1 MTDFQMSVE
10 NYCRN
15 GPKRLIRGETMKGV
29 LEGIRVLELGNFIS
43 GPYGAMLLADIGA
56 EVIKVENPKGGDP
69 FRGWDL
75 GGDQP
80 NFWAYNRGKKSLTLN
95 LQTPEGK
102 EIFLAL
108 ANKTDVVLDNYR
120 PGVMKKLGIDYDA
133 VSKTN
138 PRVIYCSITGT
149 GPTGPYVNRPA
160 YDTVGQGLGGML
172 SLLMDAK
179 SPRPI
184 GPNYADSL
192 SGLFACVG
200 VLGALVARAQ
210 TGKGQQVNATMAGAI
225 LGFLIA
231 PATDTLATGRIP
243 GPYTRPMQSQTY
255 AFTASD
261 GLPFAIHLSSPQ
273 KFWEGL
279 CKAAGHPELID
290 DARFK
295 TRPDRRKNYDELN
308 KTFAEFF
315 KQKPRSYWLE
325 QLEAND
331 VPHTPV
337 YNLKEVFEDAQI
349 KHMGMEIHIERKNRP
364 TIRTV
369 RFPLEYSETKIAHPA
384 PPPELGEHNA
394 ELLGPLGY
402 DAQALATLKE
412 KGVI

>member
-1 MTDFQMSVE
+1 
-10 NYCRN
+10 
-15 GPKRLIRGETMKGV
+15 MKGC

-43 GPYGAMLLADIGA
+43 GPYGAMLLADMGA

-80 NFWAYNRGKKSLTLN
+80 NFWAYNRGKKSITLN
-95 LQTPEGK
+95 LQTPAGK

-108 ANKTDVVLDNYR
+108 AKKADVVMDNYR
-120 PGVMKKLGIDYDA
+120 PGVMKKLGIDYDT
-133 VSKTN
+133 VNKTN

-149 GPTGPYVNRPA
+149 GPTGPYVRRPA

-192 SGLFACVG
+192 SGMFAAIG
-200 VLGALVARAQ
+200 VLGAIAARAK
-210 TGKGQQVNATMAGAI
+210 TGKGQQVDATMAGSVLA
-225 LGFLIA
+225 FLIA
-231 PATDTLATGRIP
+231 PATDALATGKIP
-243 GPYTRPMQSQTY
+243 GPYTRPVQSQTY
-255 AFTASD
+255 AFSGSD

-279 CKAAGHPELID
+279 CNAAGHPELID
-290 DARFK
+290 DPRFK

-308 KTFAEFF
+308 KTFAAFF
-315 KQKPRSYWLE
+315 KEKPRSYWLE
-325 QLEAND
+325 QLEAQD
-331 VPHTPV
+331 VPYTPV
-337 YNLKEVFEDAQI
+337 YNMTEVFQDPQI
-349 KHMGMEIHIERKNRP
+349 RHMGMEIQIERKNRP

-369 RFPLEYSETKIAHPA
+369 KFPLEYSETKIAPPA

-394 ELLGPLGY
+394 EFLSVLGY
-402 DAQALATLKE
+402 DEKAMAELKE

>member
-1 MTDFQMSVE
+1 
-10 NYCRN
+10 
-15 GPKRLIRGETMKGV
+15 MKGV

-43 GPYGAMLLADIGA
+43 GPYGACLLADMGA

-80 NFWAYNRGKKSLTLN
+80 NFWAFNRGKKSVTLN

-102 EIFLAL
+102 EIFYGLIKEA
-108 ANKTDVVLDNYR
+108 DVVMENYR
-120 PGVMKKLGIDYDA
+120 PGVTKKLGIDYETLRA
-133 VSKTN
+133 INERIV
-138 PRVIYCSITGT
+138 YCSITGT
-149 GPTGPYVNRPA
+149 GPTGPYVSRPA

-172 SLLMDAK
+172 SVLMDPK
-179 SPRPI
+179 NPRPI
-184 GPNYADSL
+184 GPAYADSL
-192 SGLFACVG
+192 SGLFSAIG

-210 TGKGQQVNATMAGAI
+210 TGKGQQIDATMAGSI
-225 LGFLIA
+225 LAFLIA
-231 PATDTLATGRIP
+231 PATETLAHGQPP
-243 GPYTRPMQSQTY
+243 GPYTRPRQSQTY
-255 AFTASD
+255 AFSGSD

-279 CKAAGHPELID
+279 CKAVDHPELIED
-290 DARFK
+290 PRFN
-295 TRPDRRKNYDELN
+295 TRPNRRKNYDELS

-315 KQKPRSYWLE
+315 REKPRAYWME

-337 YNLKEVFEDAQI
+337 YNLAEVFQDPQI
-349 KHMGMEIHIERKNRP
+349 KHMGMEIQIERKNKP

-369 RFPLEYSETKIAHPA
+369 KFPLEYSETKIPHPSA
-384 PPPELGEHNA
+384 PPELGEHNA
-394 ELLGPLGY
+394 EFLKSLGY
-402 DAQALATLKE
+402 DEKKIAEFKE

>member
-1 MTDFQMSVE
+1 
-10 NYCRN
+10 
-15 GPKRLIRGETMKGV
+15 MKGC

-43 GPYGAMLLADIGA
+43 GPYGAMLLADMGA
-56 EVIKVENPKGGDP
+56 EVIKVENPKGDP

-80 NFWAYNRGKKSLTLN
+80 NFWAYNRGKKSITLN

-108 ANKTDVVLDNYR
+108 AKEADVVLDNYR
-120 PGVMKKLGIDYDA
+120 PGVMKKLGIDYDS
-133 VSKTN
+133 VNKTN
-138 PRVIYCSITGT
+138 PHVIYCSITGT
-149 GPTGPYVNRPA
+149 GPTGPYARRPA

-192 SGLFACVG
+192 SGMFAALG
-200 VLGALVARAQ
+200 VLGAIAARAK
-210 TGKGQQVNATMAGAI
+210 TGKGQQVDTTMAGSVLA
-225 LGFLIA
+225 FLIA
-231 PATDTLATGRIP
+231 PATDALATGKIP

-255 AFTASD
+255 AFSGSD

-279 CKAAGHPELID
+279 CNAAGHPELID
-290 DARFK
+290 DPRFK

-308 KTFAEFF
+308 KTFAAFF
-315 KQKPRSYWLE
+315 KEKPRAYWLE
-325 QLEAND
+325 QLEAQD
-331 VPHTPV
+331 VPYTPV
-337 YNLKEVFEDAQI
+337 YNMAEVFQDPQI
-349 KHMGMEIHIERKNRP
+349 RHMGMEIQIERKNRP

-369 RFPLEYSETKIAHPA
+369 KFPLEYSETKIAHPA
-384 PPPELGEHNA
+384 PPPELGEHNP
-394 ELLGPLGY
+394 EFLRRLGY
-402 DAQALATLKE
+402 DEKAMAELKE

>member
-1 MTDFQMSVE
+1 MPL
-10 NYCRN
+10 
-15 GPKRLIRGETMKGV
+15 GGEKKMKGC

-43 GPYGAMLLADIGA
+43 GPYGAMLLADMGA

-80 NFWAYNRGKKSLTLN
+80 NFWSYNRGKKSITLN
-95 LQTPEGK
+95 LQTAEGK

-108 ANKTDVVLDNYR
+108 AKETDVVLDNYR
-120 PGVMKKLGIDYDA
+120 PGVMKKLGIDYDS

-149 GPTGPYVNRPA
+149 GPTGPYVKRPA

-192 SGLFACVG
+192 SGMFAAIG
-200 VLGALVARAQ
+200 VLGAVAARAK
-210 TGKGQQVNATMAGAI
+210 TGKGQQVDATMAGSVLA
-225 LGFLIA
+225 FLIA
-231 PATDTLATGRIP
+231 PATDALATGKIP

-255 AFTASD
+255 AFSGSD

-279 CKAAGHPELID
+279 CNAAGHPELIED
-290 DARFK
+290 PRFK

-308 KTFAEFF
+308 KTFAAFF
-315 KQKPRSYWLE
+315 KEKPRSHWLE
-325 QLEAND
+325 RLEAQD

-337 YNLKEVFEDAQI
+337 YNLAEVFQDPQI
-349 KHMGMEIHIERKNRP
+349 KHMGMQIRIDRKNKP

-369 RFPLEYSETKIAHPA
+369 KFPLEYSETKIPHPM
-384 PPPELGEHNA
+384 PPPELGEHNG
-394 ELLGPLGY
+394 EFLRVLGY
-402 DAQALATLKE
+402 DEKAMEELKD

>member
-1 MTDFQMSVE
+1 
-10 NYCRN
+10 
-15 GPKRLIRGETMKGV
+15 MKGA

-43 GPYGAMLLADIGA
+43 GPYGACLLSDMGA
-56 EVIKVENPKGGDP
+56 EVIKVENPQGGDP

-80 NFWAYNRGKKSLTLN
+80 NFWAYNRGKKSVTLN

-102 EIFLAL
+102 EIFLGL
-108 ANKTDVVLDNYR
+108 AKTADVVLDNYR
-120 PGVMKKLGIDYDA
+120 PGVMEKLGIHYET
-133 VSKTN
+133 VSKMN
-138 PRVIYCSITGT
+138 DRVIYCSITGT
-149 GPTGPYVNRPA
+149 GPTGPYVKRPA

-179 SPRPI
+179 NPRPI

-192 SGLFACVG
+192 SGMFACVG

-210 TGKGQQVNATMAGAI
+210 TGKGQRVDATMAGAI

-231 PATDTLATGRIP
+231 PATDCLATGKIP

-255 AFTASD
+255 AFSGSD

-279 CKAAGHPELID
+279 CKAVGRPEMID
-290 DARFK
+290 DPRFN
-295 TRPDRRKNYDELN
+295 TRPNRRKNYLALN
-308 KTFAEFF
+308 ETFAEFF
-315 KQKPRSYWLE
+315 REKPRAYWLD

-337 YNLKEVFEDAQI
+337 YNLAEVFQDPQI
-349 KHMGMEIHIERKNRP
+349 KHMGLEIQIERKDKP
-364 TIRTV
+364 AIRTV
-369 RFPLEYSETKIAHPA
+369 KFPIDYSETKIPHPA
-384 PPPELGEHNA
+384 APPELGEHNA
-394 ELLGPLGY
+394 EFLKSLGY
-402 DAQALATLKE
+402 DDGKIAELKE
-412 KGVI
+412 KGVL

>member
-1 MTDFQMSVE
+1 
-10 NYCRN
+10 
-15 GPKRLIRGETMKGV
+15 MKGA

-43 GPYGAMLLADIGA
+43 GPYGACLLSDMGA
-56 EVIKVENPKGGDP
+56 EVIKVENPQGGDP

-80 NFWAYNRGKKSLTLN
+80 NFWAYNRGKKSVTLN

-102 EIFLAL
+102 EIFLGL
-108 ANKTDVVLDNYR
+108 AKTADVVLDNYR
-120 PGVMKKLGIDYDA
+120 PGVMEKLGIHYET
-133 VSKTN
+133 VSKMN
-138 PRVIYCSITGT
+138 DRVIYCSITGT
-149 GPTGPYVNRPA
+149 GPTGPYVKRPA

-179 SPRPI
+179 NPRPI

-192 SGLFACVG
+192 SGMFACVG

-210 TGKGQQVNATMAGAI
+210 TGKGQRVDATMAGAI

-231 PATDTLATGRIP
+231 PATDCLATGKIP

-255 AFTASD
+255 AFSGSD

-279 CKAAGHPELID
+279 CKAVGRPEMID
-290 DARFK
+290 DPRFN
-295 TRPDRRKNYDELN
+295 TRPNRRKNYLALN
-308 KTFAEFF
+308 ETFAEFF
-315 KQKPRSYWLE
+315 REKPRAYWLD

-337 YNLKEVFEDAQI
+337 YNLAEVFQDPQI
-349 KHMGMEIHIERKNRP
+349 KHMGLEIQIERKDKP
-364 TIRTV
+364 AIRTV
-369 RFPLEYSETKIAHPA
+369 KFPIDYSETKIPHPA
-384 PPPELGEHNA
+384 APPELGEHNA
-394 ELLGPLGY
+394 EFLKSLGY
-402 DAQALATLKE
+402 DDAKIAELKE
-412 KGVI
+412 KGVL